1 MPHAVGRFVRFAV
14 NVWGLA
20 PQGDD
25 KALAAAGVEALA
37 DFIRSVGLP
46 TTMQQLGVKDMAEL
60 TKIARSVQTGPGTY
74 CKCTPADV
82 EAIFKACWE

>member
-1 MPHAVGRFVRFAV
+1 MPYAVDRFVRFAV

-20 PQGDD
+20 PQGND

-37 DFIRSVGLP
+37 GFIRSVGLP
-46 TTMQQLGVKDMAEL
+46 TTMQQLGVKDTEQL
-60 TKIARSVQTGPGTY
+60 LEIAASVQTGPGSY
-74 CKCTPADV
+74 RKCTPADV